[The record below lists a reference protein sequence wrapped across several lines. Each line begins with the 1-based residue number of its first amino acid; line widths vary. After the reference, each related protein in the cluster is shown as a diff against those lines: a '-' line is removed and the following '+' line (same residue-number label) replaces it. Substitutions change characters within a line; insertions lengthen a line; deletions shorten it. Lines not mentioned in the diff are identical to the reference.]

1 MRFDIALRRTT
12 LLLSACT
19 LFACGQSSEQNN
31 PPPSGGSVTTGGGT
45 AGESGSGAGGASS
58 SGGAAGADV
67 SSGPGG
73 SGGSTG
79 GEGGAAGGGPT
90 GGAAGSGGAAGA
102 GVGGAGGTA
111 GAGAGALHFAAYG
124 DTRTGFATHQQVID
138 RIARLDP
145 QLIIHSGDL
154 WDGYTQDTF
163 RSILTKNV
171 NVGKLL
177 GSGLFVVSRG
187 NHETVAD
194 YLAFTPS
201 LARDNKSE
209 RFSYTVGNS
218 FFVIMGMDPAPAAA
232 FLESELKKPEAA
244 AARWRFVQSHYPIY
258 SGGLHGARGIPA
270 IEKLCDQYHVAV
282 YWSGHDHIYERS
294 HQIFGSQVVDT
305 GDALSVNK
313 GTVYVVSG
321 GGGAPLYTS
330 NKIPTTHTNL
340 STNNY
345 VDAVADQNL
354 LTVKAYKLDGS
365 LLDSFSI
372 RQ

>member
-1 MRFDIALRRTT
+1 MRFDIAVGPITF
-12 LLLSACT
+12 LLAACT
-19 LFACGQSSEQNN
+19 LWACGQSAESNN
-31 PPPSGGSVTTGGGT
+31 SPLSGGSVTTGGT
-45 AGESGSGAGGASS
+45 AGESSSGAGGTTS
-58 SGGAAGADV
+58 SGGAAGSDV
-67 SSGPGG
+67 SGGSGGSFG

-79 GEGGAAGGGPT
+79 SGGAAGSGPT
-90 GGAAGSGGAAGA
+90 GSGGAAGA
-102 GVGGAGGTA
+102 AVGGAGGTG

-154 WDGYTQDTF
+154 WDGYSQDTF

-201 LARDNKSE
+201 LARDGATE
-209 RFSYTVGNS
+209 RFSYTSGNS
-218 FFVIMGMDPAPAAA
+218 FFVILGMDPTPSATY
-232 FLESELKKPEAA
+232 LESELKKPEAT

-270 IEKLCDQYHVAV
+270 IEKLCDQYHVAI

-294 HQIFGSQVVDT
+294 HQVFGGQVVDT
-305 GDALSVNK
+305 TDDLTVNK

-345 VDAVADQNL
+345 VDVVADQNL

-365 LLDSFSI
+365 SLDSFSI